1 MNISQP
7 ERGGNGESLQG
18 GESILAPARRHRSA
32 SSAGPLLPKHHHRF
46 AKSGGAR
53 NSFDCVTPHAVRS
66 GRWVRDRHHVG
77 SSHRI
82 LRLHERLHFHRPR
95 RRRLP
100 VAVVAPAL
108 PCPRSGSQA
117 GRPARLAPD
126 AIMIRPACPLPAN
139 AGAGTSFSVR
149 NETGPTGRPF
159 LRGLTR
165 DHVDAAISGL
175 SRRRDDHAVQRRARQ
190 PRRTPRLL
198 PQPRLPLIEP
208 AAEYARRVLP
218 PAPLSRSQRLC
229 QAAGIVGAC
238 LLIWAVV
245 SA

>member
-1 MNISQP
+1 MKP
-7 ERGGNGESLQG
+7 D
-18 GESILAPARRHRSA
+18 RRIGRSF
-32 SSAGPLLPKHHHRF
+32 G
-46 AKSGGAR
+46 
-53 NSFDCVTPHAVRS
+53 
-66 GRWVRDRHHVG
+66 
-77 SSHRI
+77 
-82 LRLHERLHFHRPR
+82 
-95 RRRLP
+95 
-100 VAVVAPAL
+100 
-108 PCPRSGSQA
+108 
-117 GRPARLAPD
+117 
-126 AIMIRPACPLPAN
+126 
-139 AGAGTSFSVR
+139 
-149 NETGPTGRPF
+149 
-159 LRGLTR
+159 GLTR